1 MSKER
6 PPYLPELPTPWP
18 RPPVYVPGSVEVATT
33 ASGAVLWDANA
44 TPPSPGSE
52 PPTAPERPVA
62 PEQRRRVELS
72 GNIGREPVFG
82 RTPKGQPKVEFMLAV
97 HPDPE
102 TTTWHKVVAFEKLAP
117 KLQGVI
123 HRGTAVEVIGY
134 VHQKQRTTKAGTVEP
149 YEEIYATVVRP
160 VPKPHP
166 PPPTS

>member
-6 PPYLPELPTPWP
+6 PPYFPELPTPWP
-18 RPPVYVPGSVEVATT
+18 RLPDYVPGPPDTGTT
-33 ASGAVLWDANA
+33 VPAAVLWEPDARALRAASELLA
-44 TPPSPGSE
+44 T
-52 PPTAPERPVA
+52 

-97 HPDPE
+97 HPDPD

-117 KLQGVI
+117 TLQGVI

-134 VHQKQRTTKAGTVEP
+134 VHQKQRTTKAGGLEP

-160 VPKPHP
+160 VVRPHATP
-166 PPPTS
+166 PRS